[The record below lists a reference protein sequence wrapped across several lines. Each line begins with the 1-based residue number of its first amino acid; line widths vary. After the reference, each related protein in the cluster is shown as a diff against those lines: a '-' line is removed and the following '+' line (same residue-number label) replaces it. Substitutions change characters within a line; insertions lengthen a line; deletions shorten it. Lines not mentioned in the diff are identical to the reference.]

1 MHLMNWGLIPINK
14 TVLEE
19 RVAKVKSD
27 TKEAL
32 QTLFDNINKGQQK
45 QLVKKQEIKEL
56 FDRYGVEY

>member
-1 MHLMNWGLIPINK
+1 MRKAKLAEAVTAHK
-14 TVLEE
+14 TE
-19 RVAKVKSD
+19 

-45 QLVKKQEIKEL
+45 QIVKREEIKKL

>member
-1 MHLMNWGLIPINK
+1 MNWGLIPMLK
-14 TVLEE
+14 KVLDE
-19 RVAKVKSD
+19 RVSEVKNN
-27 TKEAL
+27 TKTAL

>member
-1 MHLMNWGLIPINK
+1 MDK
-14 TVLEE
+14 TVLSE

-27 TKEAL
+27 TQTAL
-32 QTLFDNINKGQQK
+32 QTLYENINKGQQK

>member
-1 MHLMNWGLIPINK
+1 MNKKILND
-14 TVLEE
+14 
-19 RVAKVKSD
+19 RVAEVKNA
-27 TKEAL
+27 TQTAL

>member
-1 MHLMNWGLIPINK
+1 MNKKALND
-14 TVLEE
+14 

-27 TKEAL
+27 TQIAL
-32 QTLFDNINKGQQK
+32 QTLYDNINKGQQK